1 MEKIYAT
8 LFSFNSRSS
17 AFGRA
22 FQQILPNLHF
32 SETAQVI
39 EHVVVE
45 ESLFV
50 EYRHVLVLELLL
62 LVDGSLGEGPRVQVT
77 KVLLEDLCSLV
88 HQLLVAVLIHVAAAG
103 LLYNKVL
110 HWVYISGQWGN
121 RAYFRIPRVLG

>member
-1 MEKIYAT
+1 MGEIYAT
-8 LFSFNSRSS
+8 LFSFNLRSS

-50 EYRHVLVLELLL
+50 DYRHILVLELLL
-62 LVDGSLGEGPRVQVT
+62 LVDGSLREGPRVQAKICKMDRVT
-77 KVLLEDLCSLV
+77 FNPVCCLPSKRPSVESAL
-88 HQLLVAVLIHVAAAG
+88 
-103 LLYNKVL
+103 
-110 HWVYISGQWGN
+110 
-121 RAYFRIPRVLG
+121 

>member
-1 MEKIYAT
+1 MGEIYAT
-8 LFSFNSRSS
+8 LFSFNLRSS

-22 FQQILPNLHF
+22 FQQILPNLHL

-88 HQLLVAVLIHVAAAG
+88 HQLHVAVRGVIKIKSA
-103 LLYNKVL
+103 K
-110 HWVYISGQWGN
+110 
-121 RAYFRIPRVLG
+121 FKK